1 MKQVKIINLTNH
13 DTIPILAAYCESFVC
28 QLRGLMFR
36 KNLPDGEGLL
46 LVQKGD
52 SRMDAS
58 IHMMFMWIDLAVI
71 WINSD
76 LEVVDKVLARRW
88 KLAYVPQKAAKYV
101 LETGVSHLKDY
112 NIGDKVRFDATSM
125 E

>member
-1 MKQVKIINLTNH
+1 MKQVKIINLTNQ
-13 DTIPILAAYCESFVC
+13 DTIPIQAAYCQSFVC

-36 KNLPDGEGLL
+36 KNLTDGEGLL
-46 LVQKGD
+46 LVQKND

-76 LEVVDKVLARRW
+76 LTIVDKVLARRW
-88 KLAYVPQKAAKYV
+88 KLAYVPHKAAKYV
-101 LETGVSHLKDY
+101 LETGVTHLADY
-112 NIGDKVRFDATSM
+112 NIGDIVRFDATSM

>member
-1 MKQVKIINLTNH
+1 MKQVKIINLTNQ
-13 DTIPILAAYCESFVC
+13 DTIPIQAAYCQSFVC

-36 KNLPDGEGLL
+36 KNLSDGEGLL
-46 LVQKGD
+46 LVQKND

-58 IHMMFMWIDLAVI
+58 IHMMFMWLDLAVI

-76 LEVVDKVLARRW
+76 LTVVDKVLARRW

-101 LETGVSHLKDY
+101 LETGVTHLADY

-125 E
+125 G